1 MFYIGLKDYIKDKL
15 VIEDKDKDL
24 VELVVLII
32 RINNQIYKR
41 KLKKRG
47 NYNY

>member
-15 VIEDKDKDL
+15 AIEDEDKDL
-24 VELVVLII
+24 VELVALAI
-32 RINNQIYKR
+32 RINNRIYER

>member
-15 VIEDKDKDL
+15 AIEDKDNDL
-24 VELVVLII
+24 IELVASII
-32 RINNQIYKR
+32 RINNRIYER